1 MRFQVLFGLKLCH
14 FGSNLF
20 QIIQYCDLRDYD
32 FAKKNLKNHWNGWQ
46 ENDVERENF
55 KLKNVLEHAKT

>member
-32 FAKKNLKNHWNGWQ
+32 FAKKILK
-46 ENDVERENF
+46 
-55 KLKNVLEHAKT
+55 KSLEWMARKRCGKRKF